1 MPSCM
6 MASWLMGDHLSLGSS
21 SAFTLSSFM
30 SVETVSFNLIF
41 LENTISEC
49 LQGVFWTVD
58 LCCSCTVYCCCFLNL
73 LLTVILLNVFL
84 AIAVDNLTEAE
95 SLTSA
100 QKEKELEKERKK
112 LQK

>member
-1 MPSCM
+1 
-6 MASWLMGDHLSLGSS
+6 
-21 SAFTLSSFM
+21 M
-30 SVETVSFNLIF
+30 SPESVLDCRF
-41 LENTISEC
+41 L
-49 LQGVFWTVD
+49 VW
-58 LCCSCTVYCCCFLNL
+58 LCCVWWCCCFLNF

-112 LQK
+112 LQR